1 MIEKLTQNVGKIPIK
16 PPLTNIIR
24 DQRPNRGINQSNQ
37 MTRASGFDFQIQSL
51 ANNQNFWNF
60 EQFCQLKFTKNLN
73 KRMISIFGN
82 TNICGCSELWLQQP

>member
-37 MTRASGFDFQIQSL
+37 MTRASGFDFKIQSL

-60 EQFCQLKFTKNLN
+60 EHFCQLKSTKNLN
-73 KRMISIFGN
+73 KDMTTFFGN
-82 TNICGCSELWLQQP
+82 TNICGRPELCLQQP